1 MISQLTFLL
10 SNNLSDKS
18 QFNLDIMTEPQLTGG
33 LEGVE
38 GPNSIGG
45 NKSNQIFSEKKNLF
59 DLIRD
64 TQNIWKLS
72 NLLIGELAQTNIGRT
87 IL

>member
-18 QFNLDIMTEPQLTGG
+18 QFNLDIMAEPQLTGG

-45 NKSNQIFSEKKNLF
+45 NKTNQIFSEKKNLF
-59 DLIRD
+59 NLIRD
-64 TQNIWKLS
+64 THNFLVLWKLGTS
-72 NLLIGELAQTNIGRT
+72 LRK
-87 IL
+87 

>member
-45 NKSNQIFSEKKNLF
+45 NKTNFQWKEKPFLF
-59 DLIRD
+59 DKGHTKYFSPLETIQPLDQR
-64 TQNIWKLS
+64 S
-72 NLLIGELAQTNIGRT
+72 STN
-87 IL
+87 